1 MSVALAATSVAFAG
15 QEIDGTQMS
24 LKDSTVGVSGLWN
37 WIMTSDTLGIGTE
50 VVPANGTSP
59 LFAKE
64 DGSIFAE
71 AYMEIGPEPMWS
83 YEADTAGLLK
93 YPFANIQVLF

>member
-1 MSVALAATSVAFAG
+1 MRNLKGFFLSMVLAATSVVFAG
-15 QEIDGTQMS
+15 QETSGKQLM

-37 WIMTSDTLGIGTE
+37 WIAFSDTLNIGTE
-50 VVPANGTSP
+50 IVPACGTSP

-71 AYMEIGPEPMWS
+71 ATMKIGPEPEWTP
-83 YEADTAGLLK
+83 EAADTL
-93 YPFANIQVLF
+93 